1 MAIRN
6 PCDEQRQEPEIQPI
20 QCPPGQVLSSN
31 GRCIPSWMIRPQTN
45 IIPTTVLPPVQDP
58 FAREVAIDAGQ
69 PPPPPSPPE
78 APPPENIDEL
88 IEEGA
93 ITEIPYVSATR
104 DLTTINEENF
114 YVLSEDART
123 RIEEA
128 RMNHSSV
135 WLRQKNSEDPVID
148 EIDRFRLC
156 LLNFWNFNGEYES
169 ITVRP
174 AGDSRLPEPNSIQ
187 LNQPSGHELLE
198 YSLLVLRSELP
209 ELNNPALTY
218 WKMDIDTDGYK
229 LMENMPFLFPRVS
242 IEQIKDYFEQG
253 TAETHI
259 MDMYMAGANSSAW
272 LLDNREEFWRQ
283 NPDKFSFL
291 VGGNIEYD
299 KRFFDYTF
307 DAPAAFFESEMN
319 NIIISPFDSADIA
332 VNIRNQELH
341 QDLESELEIPS
352 VYQYYQ
358 SKQTERLIN
367 NNQQLEDVLP
377 PGLIEFNQSSIAN
390 YEEFSNENEFM
401 SKSVLKFPSTRVESL
416 EEINK
421 AIKGSLNNYCE
432 ISINTTQG
440 GPINAALQRNKMD
453 TLILQLL
460 KPNIDSA
467 ENPEG
472 YRLVNAVK
480 KTEKT
485 FTKVLDDQ
493 FVAPDPENTIDVTV
507 NDKAVQNVIDH
518 IHVDIDQMLTYPNQF
533 NLELFWPRDLEEYP
547 LYYHGWDNERL
558 TRLEELIRSEIFS
571 DQMNQIIEDGKF
583 QRSYADLLYGR
594 KAYAE
599 VIGYKIEKHRIVQN
613 EFGQEEEVKIQE
625 ILLMD
630 NDAIERFEF
639 LDTQIIP
646 DRKYK
651 YKIFTINFV
660 IGTKYEYND
669 EASSYTWL
677 ENDQETVRPALPPKA
692 PGRLAINVRSGR
704 SVSIIYAPFFEKVVS
719 AADKPPITPQVSFL
733 PYQGVDNK
741 YAILLQSG
749 FGEILEKPIVVLRED
764 KDIIREIYRTQNR
777 RAGSEI
783 LYRSDSLPN
792 EFELIRI
799 EEEPETYRDFESP
812 SATIITKQATGKT
825 AFFVVDAEP
834 NKYYYYTF
842 RTYDDGGISN
852 PTEVFR
858 VRMVSYQNGI
868 FMEVEAYEMYKKP
881 KELDISFAKV
891 IKISPNTEQKMI
903 NFEKVFQGLEAQ
915 QEGSESL
922 LRNIR
927 EDLGLEAQA
936 DTTEFQKTAPNLD
949 ILKLGKKTD
958 NESVW
963 GKRFKLRCTSK
974 TTGKKVDI
982 NFTFTQSKIKLE
994 RE

>member
-6 PCDEQRQEPEIQPI
+6 PCDEQREESEIGPL
-20 QCPPGQVLSSN
+20 QCPPGQVLSN
-31 GRCIPSWMIRPQTN
+31 GRCVPSWTIRAHTN
-45 IIPTTVLPPVQDP
+45 VIPTIVLPPAQDP
-58 FAREVAIDAGQ
+58 FAREVAIDTGQ
-69 PPPPPSPPE
+69 PPPPPSPPP
-78 APPPENIDEL
+78 APPPENMDEL

-114 YVLSEDART
+114 YTINNNAFS

-128 RMNHSSV
+128 MFNHSSV
-135 WLRQKNSEDPVID
+135 WINQKDSEDPVVD
-148 EIDRFRLC
+148 EIDKFRLC
-156 LLNFWNFNGEYES
+156 LLNFWNFNGESEN

-174 AGDSRLPEPNSIQ
+174 VGDSRLPEPNSIQ
-187 LNQPSGHELLE
+187 LNQPSGHELLN
-198 YSLLVLRSELP
+198 YSLLTLQSEP
-209 ELNNPALTY
+209 RLNNASLAY
-218 WKMDIDTDGYK
+218 LKMDINIDGYT
-229 LMENMPFLFPRVS
+229 LSENMPFKFYKPTFDRARR
-242 IEQIKDYFEQG
+242 YFEN
-253 TAETHI
+253 ETSPSHI
-259 MDMYMAGANSSAW
+259 MDMYMAGTNSSVW
-272 LLDNREEFWRQ
+272 LEEGRQTFWQ
-283 NPDKFSFL
+283 ENPDKFSFL
-291 VGGNIEYD
+291 AGGNIEYN

-367 NNQQLEDVLP
+367 NNQQLEEVLP

-401 SKSVLKFPSTRVESL
+401 LKSVLKFPSTRVESL

-421 AIKGSLNNYCE
+421 TIKGSLNNYCE

-460 KPNIDSA
+460 KPNIGSA
-467 ENPEG
+467 ENPDG
-472 YRLVNAVK
+472 YRLINAVK
-480 KTEKT
+480 KKEKT

-493 FVAPDPENTIDVTV
+493 FIAPEPENTVDVTV
-507 NDKAVQNVIDH
+507 NDKAVQNIVDH
-518 IHVDIDQMLTYPNQF
+518 IHVDIDKMLTYPNQS
-533 NLELFWPRDLEEYP
+533 NIELFWPRDLEEYP

-558 TRLEELIRSEIFS
+558 TRLEELIRSEIFF

-583 QRSYADLLYGR
+583 ERSYADLLYGR

-630 NDAIERFEF
+630 NDSIERLEF

-651 YKIFTINFV
+651 YKVFTINFV
-660 IGTKYEYND
+660 IGTKYEYD
-669 EASSYTWL
+669 EQSSGYSWRT
-677 ENDQETVRPALPPKA
+677 DGQQTVGSDTRD
-692 PGRLAINVRSGR
+692 GRLAINVRSGR
-704 SVSIIYAPFFEKVVS
+704 SVSIIYAPFFEKIVS
-719 AADKPPITPQVSFL
+719 AADKPPIAPQVSFL
-733 PYQGVDNK
+733 PYQGIDNK

-749 FGEILEKPIVVLRED
+749 FGEILEKPITVLSTDEN
-764 KDIIREIYRTQNR
+764 IIQEIYRTQNR

-903 NFEKVFQGLEAQ
+903 NFERVFQALEAQ

-922 LRNIR
+922 VRNIR
-927 EDLGLEAQA
+927 QDLGLEAQA
-936 DTTEFQKTAPNLD
+936 DTTEFQKTAPDLD
-949 ILKLGKKTD
+949 VLKLGRKAD

-982 NFTFTQSKIKLE
+982 NFTFTQNKIKLE
-994 RE
+994 PK

>member
-6 PCDEQRQEPEIQPI
+6 PCEDQIVEEPEFRIV
-20 QCPPGQVLSSN
+20 CGPGQILLN
-31 GRCIPSWMIRPQTN
+31 GRCVPSWMIRGQA
-45 IIPTTVLPPVQDP
+45 PTPPPAPPGQDP
-58 FAREVAIDAGQ
+58 FAREIDIDLNRFIPQ
-69 PPPPPSPPE
+69 PGSPPPSP
-78 APPPENIDEL
+78 ENLDEL

-93 ITEIPYVSATR
+93 IRDISYVSATR

-114 YVLSEDART
+114 YAINSSAFSRV
-123 RIEEA
+123 EEA
-128 RMNHSSV
+128 MMNHSSV
-135 WLRQKNSEDPVID
+135 WLRQKNSENPVVD
-148 EIDRFRLC
+148 EVDRFRLC

-198 YSLLVLRSELP
+198 YSLLVLKSQPNLGI
-209 ELNNPALTY
+209 PALAY
-218 WKMDIDTDGYK
+218 WKTDIDTDGYT
-229 LMENMPFLFPRVS
+229 LMENLPFQFYKPSFDRARR
-242 IEQIKDYFEQG
+242 YFER
-253 TAETHI
+253 ETTPSHI
-259 MDMYMAGANSSAW
+259 MDMYMAGVNSSAW
-272 LLDNREEFWRQ
+272 LLENREEFWQQ
-283 NPDKFSFL
+283 NPNKFSFL
-291 VGGNIEYD
+291 VGGNIEYN

-319 NIIISPFDSADIA
+319 NVIISPFDSADVV

-367 NNQQLEDVLP
+367 NNQQLEEVLP
-377 PGLIEFNQSSIAN
+377 PGLVEFNQSSIAN
-390 YEEFSNENEFM
+390 YEEFANENEFM
-401 SKSVLKFPSTRVESL
+401 SKSVLKFPSDRVELL

-421 AIKGSLNNYCE
+421 SIKGSLNNYSE
-432 ISINTTQG
+432 ISINTSQG

-453 TLILQLL
+453 TLILQIL
-460 KPNIDSA
+460 KSNIDA
-467 ENPEG
+467 GDNPQG
-472 YRLVNAVK
+472 HRIVNAVK

-493 FVAPDPENTIDVTV
+493 FIAPEPENTVDVTV
-507 NDKAVQNVIDH
+507 NDKAIQNIVDH
-518 IHVDIDQMLTYPNQF
+518 IFVDVDQMITYPNRS
-533 NLELFWPRDLEEYP
+533 NLELFWPRDLEDYP

-571 DQMNQIIEDGKF
+571 DQMNQIIDDGKF
-583 QRSYADLLYGR
+583 ERSYADILYGR
-594 KAYAE
+594 KAYSE
-599 VIGYKIEKHRIVQN
+599 VIGYKIEKYKIVLN
-613 EFGQEEEVKIQE
+613 AFNQEEEVKIQE

-630 NDAIERFEF
+630 NDSVKRLEF

-646 DRKYK
+646 DSKYK

-660 IGTKYEYND
+660 IGTKYEYD
-669 EASSYTWL
+669 EQSSSYSWL
-677 ENDQETVRPALPPKA
+677 EDDQQTVRPDTRD
-692 PGRLAINVRSGR
+692 GRLAINVRSGR
-704 SVSIIYAPFFEKVVS
+704 SVSIIYAPFFEKIVS
-719 AADKPPITPQVSFL
+719 AADKPPMTPQVSFL

-749 FGEILEKPIVVLRED
+749 FGEALEKPIVVLRED
-764 KDIIREIYRTQNR
+764 KNIIQEIYRTQNR

-783 LYRSDSLPN
+783 LYKSDSLPN

-799 EEEPETYRDFESP
+799 EDEPESYRDFDSP
-812 SATIITKQATGKT
+812 SAIRVSKQATGKT
-825 AFFVVDAEP
+825 AFFVIDVEP

-842 RTYDDGGISN
+842 RTYDDGGVSN

-868 FMEVEAYEMYKKP
+868 FMELEAYEMYKKP
-881 KELDISFAKV
+881 KELDISFAKA

-903 NFEKVFQGLEAQ
+903 NFERVFQALEAQ
-915 QEGSESL
+915 QENSESL
-922 LRNIR
+922 VRNVR
-927 EDLGLEAQA
+927 EELGLEAQA
-936 DTTEFQKTAPNLD
+936 DTTEFQKTAPDSD
-949 ILKLGKKTD
+949 ILKLGRKAD
-958 NESVW
+958 NESIW

-982 NFTFTQSKIKLE
+982 NFTFTQTKKKLD
-994 RE
+994 RS

>member
-6 PCDEQRQEPEIQPI
+6 PCEDQIVEEPEFTVV
-20 QCPPGQVLSSN
+20 CGPGQIKLN
-31 GRCIPSWMIRPQTN
+31 GRCVPSWMIRGQA
-45 IIPTTVLPPVQDP
+45 PTPPPPPPGQDP
-58 FAREVAIDAGQ
+58 FAREIDINLNRFVPQ
-69 PPPPPSPPE
+69 PGSPPPSP
-78 APPPENIDEL
+78 ENLDEL

-93 ITEIPYVSATR
+93 IRDISYVSATR

-114 YVLSEDART
+114 YAINNSAFS

-128 RMNHSSV
+128 MMNHSSV

-174 AGDSRLPEPNSIQ
+174 AGDSRLPQPNSIQ

-198 YSLLVLRSELP
+198 YSLLVLKSQPSLGI
-209 ELNNPALTY
+209 PALAY
-218 WKMDIDTDGYK
+218 WKTDIDTDGYT
-229 LMENMPFLFPRVS
+229 LMENLPFQFYKPSFDRARR
-242 IEQIKDYFEQG
+242 YFER
-253 TAETHI
+253 ETTPSHI
-259 MDMYMAGANSSAW
+259 MDMYMAGVDSSAW
-272 LLDNREEFWRQ
+272 LLENREAFWQQ
-283 NPDKFSFL
+283 NPNKFSFL
-291 VGGNIEYD
+291 VGGNIEYN

-319 NIIISPFDSADIA
+319 NVIISPFDSADVV

-367 NNQQLEDVLP
+367 NNQQLEEVLP
-377 PGLIEFNQSSIAN
+377 PGLVEFNQSSIAN
-390 YEEFSNENEFM
+390 YEEFANENEFM
-401 SKSVLKFPSTRVESL
+401 SKSVLKFPSDRVELL

-421 AIKGSLNNYCE
+421 SIKGSLNNYSE
-432 ISINTTQG
+432 ISINTSQG
-440 GPINAALQRNKMD
+440 GPINAVLQRNKMD
-453 TLILQLL
+453 TLILQIL
-460 KPNIDSA
+460 KSNIDA
-467 ENPEG
+467 GDNPQG
-472 YRLVNAVK
+472 HRIVNAVK
-480 KTEKT
+480 KMEKT

-493 FVAPDPENTIDVTV
+493 FIAPEPENTVDVTV
-507 NDKAVQNVIDH
+507 NDKAIQNIVDH
-518 IHVDIDQMLTYPNQF
+518 IFVDVDQMITYPNRF
-533 NLELFWPRDLEEYP
+533 NLELFWPRDLEDYP

-558 TRLEELIRSEIFS
+558 TRLEELIRSEIFL

-583 QRSYADLLYGR
+583 ERSYADILYGR
-594 KAYAE
+594 KAYSE
-599 VIGYKIEKHRIVQN
+599 VIGYKIEKYKIVLN
-613 EFGQEEEVKIQE
+613 AFNQEEEVKIQE

-630 NDAIERFEF
+630 NDSVKRLEF

-646 DRKYK
+646 DSKYK

-660 IGTKYEYND
+660 IGTKYEYD
-669 EASSYTWL
+669 EQSSSYSWL
-677 ENDQETVRPALPPKA
+677 EDDRQTVRPDTRD
-692 PGRLAINVRSGR
+692 GRLAINVRSGR
-704 SVSIIYAPFFEKVVS
+704 SVSIIYAPFFEKIVS
-719 AADKPPITPQVSFL
+719 AADKPPMTPQVSFL
-733 PYQGVDNK
+733 PYQGVDNR

-749 FGEILEKPIVVLRED
+749 FGEVLEKPIVVLRED
-764 KDIIREIYRTQNR
+764 ENIIQEIYRTQNR

-783 LYRSDSLPN
+783 LYKSDSLPN

-799 EEEPETYRDFESP
+799 EDEPESYRDFDSP
-812 SATIITKQATGKT
+812 SAIRISKQATGKT
-825 AFFVVDAEP
+825 AFFVIDVEP

-842 RTYDDGGISN
+842 RTYDDGGVSN

-868 FMEVEAYEMYKKP
+868 FMELEAYEMYKKP

-903 NFEKVFQGLEAQ
+903 NFERVFQALEAQ
-915 QEGSESL
+915 QENSESL
-922 LRNIR
+922 VRNVR
-927 EDLGLEAQA
+927 EELGLEAQA
-936 DTTEFQKTAPNLD
+936 DTTEFQKTAPDSD
-949 ILKLGKKTD
+949 ILKLGRKAD
-958 NESVW
+958 NESIW

-982 NFTFTQSKIKLE
+982 NFTFTQTKKKLD
-994 RE
+994 RS